1 MPEDHNQ
8 VVIKIRHSLKATR
21 IMARRTVKTPTEET
35 TDEIEVE
42 FADGEVHPR
51 EVQIASHLVGLQVEI
66 LAHQHALAN
75 GSIPERYFHD
85 QLASLKA
92 QYAHLIE
99 QEFDDAES
107 P

>member
-1 MPEDHNQ
+1 MAPDHNQ
-8 VVIKIRHSLKATR
+8 VIVQIQRSLKATR
-21 IMARRTVKTPTEET
+21 IVARRTVRTPTEDT

-42 FADGEVHPR
+42 LPDAEAHPR
-51 EVQIASHLVGLQVEI
+51 ETQIAAHLVGLQVEI

-85 QLASLKA
+85 QMASLKA